1 MSQVVFPHSQ
11 ATSAS
16 IPMNNRRMQRVSEL
30 VKQVISE
37 VFLELNLT
45 NCGLLTVTSAEIS
58 PDLKDG
64 RVYVSVIGSAEQ
76 KRRALATLEA
86 EHGRIQHELAHR
98 VVLKYTP
105 RLKFILDETESEA
118 RRIERLL
125 DDLDHEQPND

>member
-1 MSQVVFPHSQ
+1 
-11 ATSAS
+11 
-16 IPMNNRRMQRVSEL
+16 MNNRRMQRVSEL